1 MITMYLKI
9 LFLEAFHFLF
19 SKKNICMFLRLTALS
34 CIHLKLESPC
44 IFDADKIA
52 SHIEKLLAA
61 MPKRFFLHTP
71 FEYIT
76 ARDAAKIGIKALE
89 DLRSMRSTDEYVQS
103 SIDSNCFM
111 SAVNYTTK
119 KMAKLTW
126 R

>member
-89 DLRSMRSTDEYVQS
+89 DLRSMRSTK
-103 SIDSNCFM
+103 DSNCSM

-119 KMAKLTW
+119 KMTKFLW

>member
-1 MITMYLKI
+1 MITMHLKI

-71 FEYIT
+71 FEYI
-76 ARDAAKIGIKALE
+76 AIRDAAKTGIRVLE
-89 DLRSMRSTDEYVQS
+89 SMQSTEDEFVQDA
-103 SIDSNCFM
+103 IDNSCFM
-111 SAVNYTTK
+111 SNVNFITK
-119 KMAKLTW
+119 RLAKYLW